1 MKQKIAIENRNGKR
15 TELKKMRTKRT
26 GDFFQTKIRK
36 KIRKTGRTS
45 KCSHVNEICYVYLA
59 DIFFTKNY
67 FLLTSHLSNPYNL
80 PSIGFN
86 SRKGD
91 EGDNNPRK

>member
-26 GDFFQTKIRK
+26 GDFLQKNEKEIRK
-36 KIRKTGRTS
+36 IGRTS
-45 KCSHVNEICYVYLA
+45 KFSHVNEIFIYLA
-59 DIFFTKNY
+59 DIFFTTNY
-67 FLLTSHLSNPYNL
+67 FLLTLYLSNPYNL

-86 SRKGD
+86 RKGD

>member
-15 TELKKMRTKRT
+15 TELKKCVRKEPAI
-26 GDFFQTKIRK
+26 FCKKNEKEIRK
-36 KIRKTGRTS
+36 IGRTS
-45 KCSHVNEICYVYLA
+45 KFSHVNEIFIYLA
-59 DIFFTKNY
+59 DIFFTTNY
-67 FLLTSHLSNPYNL
+67 FLLTLHLSNPYNL

-86 SRKGD
+86 RKGD